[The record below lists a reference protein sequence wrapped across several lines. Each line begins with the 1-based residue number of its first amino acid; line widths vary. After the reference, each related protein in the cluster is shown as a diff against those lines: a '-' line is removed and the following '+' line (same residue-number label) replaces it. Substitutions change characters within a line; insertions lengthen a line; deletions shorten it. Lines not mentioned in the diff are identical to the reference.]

1 MPQGGSCE
9 RGMVTTPWEPP
20 SFAEKLARTERELQ
34 KVRRERSITGLWQAE
49 WKETAQMVCP
59 TTLNSSV

>member
-1 MPQGGSCE
+1 
-9 RGMVTTPWEPP
+9 MVTTPWETPL
-20 SFAEKLARTERELQ
+20 FAGKLARTERELQ